1 MMDALLTT
9 FLSSAPVMLPP
20 AVISHHCNGI
30 MEQCGSDFI
39 LMRRSLNERVCLEAS
54 FSMADSW
61 SDLVHDENIVICCD
75 LVPNMNADLVETPFE
90 SIFRRGLDQVVEN
103 QKLKNTLQASP
114 CSTYFSIADGTA
126 QHVYETNLCFEED
139 IEIEIGI
146 GEMGL
151 SVCPCDLK
159 EDVNSFC
166 TVHGMRVKNV
176 NTTKYTCTWYVN
188 FDEED
193 EEVELSDEEEEEKE
207 DGDISDFE
215 IEFSSEICLSSDE
228 TIGTHNITHV
238 NVTIPCSDTVD
249 FVDYDYDYDDD
260 DDCWYDSSGFVL
272 PQSWDS
278 TQMASGVLDPSNNG
292 SVGGAS
298 LDAPS
303 STRKTKS
310 KYHERCYHSYREDSR
325 DQRAVGVGDN
335 LTTTSTKRRVHF
347 PCDEK
352 LVTVHHLIAWSHAFK
367 EYRKIE
373 CHRAARE

>member
-20 AVISHHCNGI
+20 AVISHHCNGF

-39 LMRRSLNERVCLEAS
+39 LMRRSLNKRVCLEAS
-54 FSMADSW
+54 FSMSDGW

-75 LVPNMNADLVETPFE
+75 LVPNINPDLVETPLE

-114 CSTYFSIADGTA
+114 CSSYFSTADCINNA
-126 QHVYETNLCFEED
+126 QHVYETDLCFEED

-146 GEMGL
+146 GEMMSL

-159 EDVNSFC
+159 EEVGSFC
-166 TVHGMRVKNV
+166 SVHGIRVKNV

-228 TIGTHNITHV
+228 MIGTHNITHV
-238 NVTIPCSDTVD
+238 NVTIPCSDTID

-278 TQMASGVLDPSNNG
+278 TQMASGVLNPSNNS
-292 SVGGAS
+292 SVVGAS

-310 KYHERCYHSYREDSR
+310 KYHERCYHSYREDT
-325 DQRAVGVGDN
+325 VGVGGN

-347 PCDEK
+347 PCDDK